1 MKLAHKLSAIAT
13 SFAVATLPFAI
24 PTFAQTNGTLYAQ
37 AANLRNANISFHTN
51 DEDKDHDTHVTVLV
65 KDCNNVVVARISND
79 FGHFND
85 NSDAGPYALRVTH
98 SSSKTC
104 LQKGAVTV
112 RVDPN
117 GHDTWRFNFFLD
129 LYFADGSRL
138 SGGADGLSLSHNS
151 RQQSFGLD
159 GAGFRDN

>member
-13 SFAVATLPFAI
+13 ALAVAAI
-24 PTFAQTNGTLYAQ
+24 PLTTPTLAQTNGTLYAQ

-51 DEDKDHDTHVTVLV
+51 DEDKDHDTHVTAVV

-85 NSDAGPYALRVTH
+85 NSDAGPYALRVTN

-104 LQKGAVTV
+104 LQKGFVTV

-129 LYFADGSRL
+129 LQFADGSHL
-138 SGGADGLSLSHNS
+138 SGNVDGLSLSHNN
-151 RQQSFGLD
+151 RQQTFGLD